1 MLDVIII
8 LIFVV
13 LTGLILYYTV
23 KFSRKGMHFLQNI
36 NLRQDHLRKFV
47 KLLFDENHEEI
58 IDHCNKLKRSPDKFV
73 QDNPE
78 IFKDCG
84 IEFDDVKDLQIPF
97 KILLIHHLQ
106 LQDNFHTLDWKQSG
120 YEGLDSINYL
130 LSINE
135 ISTIPVT
142 DKDGTKRG
150 VHHKY
155 LDHESEDLMPTQ
167 DLIIHI
173 SRKLNEFGS
182 TLVEM
187 NLGGDCY
194 ELFVV
199 PTRKIAEVL
208 GLANKLGID
217 LWNMK

>member
-1 MLDVIII
+1 
-8 LIFVV
+8 
-13 LTGLILYYTV
+13 
-23 KFSRKGMHFLQNI
+23 MHFLQNI

-58 IDHCNKLKRSPDKFV
+58 INHFNLIKRAPDKFIR
-73 QDNPE
+73 DHPE
-78 IFKDCG
+78 IFNDCG
-84 IEFDDVKDLQIPF
+84 VDFDDVKDLQIPF

-106 LQDNFHTLDWKQSG
+106 LQNNFHTLDWKQSG

-130 LSINE
+130 LSING
-135 ISTIPVT
+135 ISTIPTT
-142 DKDGTKRG
+142 DMLGTKRG

-155 LDHESEDLMPTQ
+155 LDYESEDHLQTQ

-173 SRKLNEFGS
+173 SRKLNRFGS

-187 NLGGDCY
+187 NLGGDSY

-199 PTRKIAEVL
+199 PTRKITEVL
-208 GLANKLGID
+208 ALSNKLGID
-217 LWNMK
+217 LWNMI